1 MVVGFLLFKRSFKMI
16 ATIESWVHDKKQNVI
31 VGEIYGDVL
40 NRWPDGT
47 LFMTSKLRTSSMQLH
62 SVEEDA
68 EVRTQNNW
76 YKLGKK
82 KG

>member
-1 MVVGFLLFKRSFKMI
+1 MI
-16 ATIESWVHDKKQNVI
+16 ATIENWVHDKKQNVI

-47 LFMTSKLRTSSMQLH
+47 LFMTSRLRPMSMQIH
-62 SVEEDA
+62 TPKEGA
-68 EVRTQNNW
+68 EVWTQNNW

-82 KG
+82 K